1 MSHDAPPLNVFSSN
15 DIGLRD
21 QLLNASVEP
30 AIGGCK
36 RKKHRARQLNIAME
50 WGPFVEVLPPKKKT
64 WISMTMLEYQTGKNH
79 RLSVDTSYFNNRCCS
94 SMMFLHLLMY
104 GGFHG

>member
-50 WGPFVEVLPPKKKT
+50 WGPFVEVLPPQKNMNFYDYVG
-64 WISMTMLEYQTGKNH
+64 IPNRKNH